1 MNVVIKPFFT
11 AFGKYIYDRG
21 TNSILAVDDDEYN
34 SFCRIHQKRPDAKD
48 LELLQLFQEKGYCQE
63 NPVEQIEHPQD
74 RFMQFHLKNKIEK
87 LTLQLTQNCNLRCSY
102 CAYSGN
108 KYNNRTHSNRVM
120 SYEIMQKSIDF
131 LMKHSTNSK
140 KVDIGFYGGEPLLE
154 FNKIKRLMGY
164 IDERYPYKSITY
176 SMTTNGTMFND
187 DNIEFLMDKKFD
199 VIISLDGPKELHDH
213 NRVFANGT
221 GTFDKIMENLLYI
234 RDKYPDFF
242 RKISFNTVVAPGT
255 DFRCVNDFFDAND
268 IIQDNNLRMGIMN
281 DFYVEEPIQ
290 YDDLYS
296 INYKVQRTKLLLSA
310 LGLINK
316 NKVSRLFIHEIPKI
330 LRMHKELS
338 GINGL
343 ARITHPG
350 GPCIPGARR
359 PMIDVDGNIFPC
371 ERVSEESEIM
381 KIGNIYSGYDL
392 EKARVVLNPG
402 KVTADK
408 CKNCWNFIYCG
419 MCAASADNTK
429 ELVEGM
435 KLARCESAMYDTIEK
450 LKTICLLKE
459 NNVDFDKMEEL
470 YNV

>member
-1 MNVVIKPFFT
+1 
-11 AFGKYIYDRG
+11 
-21 TNSILAVDDDEYN
+21 
-34 SFCRIHQKRPDAKD
+34 
-48 LELLQLFQEKGYCQE
+48 
-63 NPVEQIEHPQD
+63 
-74 RFMQFHLKNKIEK
+74 
-87 LTLQLTQNCNLRCSY
+87 
-102 CAYSGN
+102 
-108 KYNNRTHSNRVM
+108 
-120 SYEIMQKSIDF
+120 
-131 LMKHSTNSK
+131 
-140 KVDIGFYGGEPLLE
+140 
-154 FNKIKRLMGY
+154 
-164 IDERYPYKSITY
+164 
-176 SMTTNGTMFND
+176 
-187 DNIEFLMDKKFD
+187 
-199 VIISLDGPKELHDH
+199 
-213 NRVFANGT
+213 
-221 GTFDKIMENLLYI
+221 MENLLYI

-408 CKNCWNFIYCG
+408 CIVV
-419 MCAASADNTK
+419 CAQHLQIIQKSLWK
-429 ELVEGM
+429 V
-435 KLARCESAMYDTIEK
+435 
-450 LKTICLLKE
+450 
-459 NNVDFDKMEEL
+459 
-470 YNV
+470 